1 MTNDGLK
8 FDRLKEIA
16 ADCDVLKF
24 PSRYVVECKRLKE
37 FSDDLMGHCNA
48 LRSRAQ
54 KAEAAAIDD
63 RAQYLLWLD
72 ANPDCKAWNF
82 DELEQAKQEEYRKQA
97 MESLK
102 MEEPWAIIQLREARA
117 EAARWQAVAV
127 AREANYIQNI
137 HCAACRDSE
146 CEGCEYDLSREECLK
161 QAAAALGCSPKAWL
175 MSEERI
181 KALEWAVHFA
191 EEERKWSGAPIDK
204 DIGWNPIEKTLRAMV
219 EEAKQ

>member
-117 EAARWQAVAV
+117 EAARWQAA
-127 AREANYIQNI
+127 AIRERAIII
-137 HCAACRDSE
+137 HIAYGDIEIEPSESDLEIAAA
-146 CEGCEYDLSREECLK
+146 DLS
-161 QAAAALGCSPKAWL
+161 CSQKAWL
-175 MSEERI
+175 MTEGRI
-181 KALEWAVHFA
+181 KALDRAVRFVAWADHAGHLKDAVASEDA
-191 EEERKWSGAPIDK
+191 EIIQVMLA
-204 DIGWNPIEKTLRAMV
+204 
-219 EEAKQ
+219 EAKQ